1 MPLTTQER
9 IVRERSTA
17 LYGAVIQDETGE
29 VIPASTLTTLTL
41 TLYDLATAAVINSR
55 SSQNVL
61 NANNVTV
68 SSGGVLV
75 WTMQAADNNII
86 GRTPI
91 DSYENH
97 RALFEWTWSS
107 GARAGSHEV
116 IIEVLNIGKA

>member
-1 MPLTTQER
+1 MALTTAQRRVNEGSSAVYTAT
-9 IVRERSTA
+9 IVDEDGTA
-17 LYGAVIQDETGE
+17 LA
-29 VIPASTLTTLTL
+29 ASGLTTLTL
-41 TLYDLATAAVINSR
+41 TLYDNVTQSIINSR
-55 SSQNVL
+55 TDQDVL

-97 RALFEWTWSS
+97 RALFEWTWAS